1 MLTITALAIRKACFH
16 AEAQPR
22 LVADGEPAGG
32 AARAARRASAAASAF
47 ARQADAA
54 TAPLPF
60 GGGRR

>member
-32 AARAARRASAAASAF
+32 AARRASAAASAF